1 MHRVITPSPFF
12 RPLGVVLAVLAAAL
26 AGSARAQ
33 AEEPSSPPPHPA
45 APSSLDA
52 PSGSAAEPATVITSY
67 GELNVNRPI
76 SSAASTTADLRRFVL
91 GLQHRFSPVMKFVAE
106 LEVEH
111 AVSSAGDRGE
121 VEVEQAFIERQ
132 LGPTWAAR
140 AGLILMPMG
149 LLNEHH
155 EPTVYYGV
163 ERNFVETAIVPSTW
177 REGGVEIVGAFE
189 NGLTLQGGVS
199 TSFDA
204 QKWDAASTEGQD
216 SPLGSIHQELQLA
229 RARDLGAFAALDWR
243 GMPGLLIGGAAFVG
257 GAGQGQS
264 TGSTPVVA
272 LWDLHARWT
281 PPRLDLSALYAR
293 GTISNTAALNTP
305 RVGNPTLIPAAF
317 DGWYLQAAYQA
328 WTHGELAL
336 KPFVRFE
343 RFNTGR
349 SYAELGPRLT
359 PAARPTESVVTVGV
373 NFDVSPEVV
382 IKADY
387 QRFDVDSSRS
397 RVDLGLGWSF

>member
-1 MHRVITPSPFF
+1 MHRSTVASPPH
-12 RPLGVVLAVLAAAL
+12 RPLGVVLAVLTATL

-33 AEEPSSPPPHPA
+33 EEVPPSPPPEPA
-45 APSSLDA
+45 APSSPDA

-67 GELNVNRPI
+67 GEINLTRPI
-76 SSAASTTADLRRFVL
+76 SSAADTTADLRRFVL
-91 GLQHRFSPVMKFVAE
+91 GLQHRFSPALKFVAE

-111 AVSSAGDRGE
+111 AISSADDQGE
-121 VEVEQAFIERQ
+121 VEIEQAFIERQ

-155 EPTVYYGV
+155 EPTAYYGV

-177 REGGVEIVGAFE
+177 REGGVELVGAFE
-189 NGLTLQGGVS
+189 NGLTLQAGLS

-204 QKWDAASTEGQD
+204 GKWDAASTEGQE

-229 RARDLGAFAALDWR
+229 RARDLGGFASLDWR
-243 GMPGLLIGGAAFVG
+243 GVPGLLVGGAAFVG

-264 TGSTPVVA
+264 RGSTPVIA
-272 LWDLHARWT
+272 LWELHARWT
-281 PPRLDLSALYAR
+281 PSRFDLSALYAR
-293 GTISNTAALNTP
+293 GTISNTAALNAP
-305 RVGNPTLIPAAF
+305 LVGNPSLVPAAF
-317 DGWYLQAAYQA
+317 DGWYLQAAVQA
-328 WTHGELAL
+328 WTHGDLAL
-336 KPFVRFE
+336 KPFARLE

-349 SYAELGPRLT
+349 SYADLGPGLT
-359 PAARPTESVVTVGV
+359 PEARPTETVVTLGV
-373 NFDVSPEVV
+373 NFDLSPEVV